1 MSRTSGRKAK
11 LNSWLR
17 EKAFTFS
24 KAQLSAFG
32 GGMIDYGIM
41 VFLTELFHL
50 HYTVN
55 ILISGV
61 IGAVINFSLNKKW
74 TFHSKNQPY
83 KHGLKVQL
91 IKFILVVINSI
102 FMKSYGTFL
111 ITQFIGIDYKISR
124 LFVDAVVSLVFNF
137 NLQKY
142 WVFKKA

>member
-1 MSRTSGRKAK
+1 MSRTSGKKAR
-11 LNSWLR
+11 LSNWLR

-24 KAQLSAFG
+24 KAQLSAFV

-41 VFLTELFHL
+41 IFLTEFFHL
-50 HYTVN
+50 HYTVS

-61 IGAVINFSLNKKW
+61 TGAVINFSLNKKW

>member
-1 MSRTSGRKAK
+1 MNAITEIKSK
-11 LNSWLR
+11 LNKWLP
-17 EKAFTFS
+17 EKLFTFS
-24 KAQLSAFG
+24 KAQLSAFS

-41 VFLTELFHL
+41 IFLTEMFHL
-50 HYTVN
+50 HYTVS

-61 IGAVINFSLNKKW
+61 IGAVINFGLNKKW
-74 TFHSKNQPY
+74 TFHSKDEPY

-91 IKFILVVINSI
+91 VKFILVVINSI

-124 LFVDAVVSLVFNF
+124 LFIDLFVSLVFNF